1 MYTQILACASG
12 VAEQQKGFRSSEC
25 RCASDIWARA
35 IKRKGRAC
43 PRKVLPQG
51 GVPCRDHQMCRALAL
66 ILVLLAVLL
75 KDHASSVHGQQAPP
89 AVPLAAQNFFNEAES
104 SVESL
109 AANAILNY
117 KNREALFTTCNSN
130 SRCSAYACQPVDP
143 SSSDSQCLAM
153 PGNIVCGGPVTNS
166 SCKNGTVSSS
176 SYIRLPPKAKQ
187 SDLTCDAQ
195 LSICSQKDLDSQS
208 FEKIYSNDGGPFNKI
223 AWSFFGFSN
232 GVFRIYPG
240 LELPP
245 SDCSPL
251 SYDPRKRPWYKAV
264 TGVSKEVIVLLDTGG
279 PMADA
284 LSLRAGTKVQVFS
297 AAQQIVTEFLDT
309 LNADDV
315 VTVYSFDNGGTT
327 LVNKKVQISNDDAT
341 TKNVL
346 DPLKKAVNAIT
357 VTSNGAQANLTA
369 ALESTVLQGGFDNST
384 SRVAS
389 LKIIIVITGGELADG
404 PTVEV
409 PLSISQ
415 GVTSQQVRTFI
426 YQLSDSTPGTPTPGV
441 ADLSSLA
448 CTLGGSYDEVPRDNI
463 LDDPLSTLRSFYSYV
478 GSLRFALDGQK
489 PLWVPSYAAYTRVK
503 VMSVV
508 YPAFDGDVLIG
519 VAAIDLITDAVEAE
533 WPNAID
539 NWRKPADKKQS
550 QGSPVNCTVSLA
562 PDAAVCS
569 AGNSADRGLCAGYIA
584 PSTDLEYTART
595 CCEGSCSANL
605 LSSDAGNKTSQSFF
619 DKGGNIALVAVAGS
633 VVFLFLILLCFC
645 GRKMYAA
652 CHSCVMTVSKSNKG
666 PTRPPGDR
674 TDRNG
679 DDEVWGI
686 ALGSPRLGPQMRS
699 PVGGPSS
706 TATSTTQS
714 PKHPTQFVSSP
725 DPSSVGSPQVATT
738 GSRLTKT
745 SVQGGGKDSGS
756 NIHGPWTEML

>member
-1 MYTQILACASG
+1 
-12 VAEQQKGFRSSEC
+12 
-25 RCASDIWARA
+25 
-35 IKRKGRAC
+35 
-43 PRKVLPQG
+43 
-51 GVPCRDHQMCRALAL
+51 
-66 ILVLLAVLL
+66 
-75 KDHASSVHGQQAPP
+75 
-89 AVPLAAQNFFNEAES
+89 
-104 SVESL
+104 
-109 AANAILNY
+109 
-117 KNREALFTTCNSN
+117 
-130 SRCSAYACQPVDP
+130 
-143 SSSDSQCLAM
+143 
-153 PGNIVCGGPVTNS
+153 
-166 SCKNGTVSSS
+166 
-176 SYIRLPPKAKQ
+176 
-187 SDLTCDAQ
+187 
-195 LSICSQKDLDSQS
+195 
-208 FEKIYSNDGGPFNKI
+208 
-223 AWSFFGFSN
+223 
-232 GVFRIYPG
+232 
-240 LELPP
+240 
-245 SDCSPL
+245 
-251 SYDPRKRPWYKAV
+251 
-264 TGVSKEVIVLLDTGG
+264 
-279 PMADA
+279 MADA
-284 LSLRAGTKVQVFS
+284 LSLRAGTKIQVFS

-309 LNADDV
+309 LNSDDV
-315 VTVYSFDNGGTT
+315 VTVYSFDNVGTT

-409 PLSISQ
+409 PPSISQ
-415 GVTSQQVRTFI
+415 GVTSQ
-426 YQLSDSTPGTPTPGV
+426 
-441 ADLSSLA
+441 
-448 CTLGGSYDEVPRDNI
+448 
-463 LDDPLSTLRSFYSYV
+463 
-478 GSLRFALDGQK
+478 QK
-489 PLWVPSYAAYTRVK
+489 PLWVPSYAAFTGIGN
-503 VMSVV
+503 VMTVV

-519 VAAIDLITDAVEAE
+519 VAAIDLLTDAVEAE

-539 NWRKPADKKQS
+539 SWRKPADNKQS

-569 AGNSADRGLCAGYIA
+569 GNSGDRGLCAGDVA
-584 PSTDLEYTART
+584 PSTDLEYNART

-605 LSSDAGNKTSQSFF
+605 LSADAGNKTSQSFF

-633 VVFLFLILLCFC
+633 VVFLFLISLCFC

-679 DDEVWGI
+679 EDEVWRI
-686 ALGSPRLGPQMRS
+686 PLGSPRLGPQVRS

-738 GSRLTKT
+738 GSRLKET

-756 NIHGPWTEML
+756 NTREPWTEML

>member
-25 RCASDIWARA
+25 RCACDIWARA

-245 SDCSPL
+245 SDCNPRW
-251 SYDPRKRPWYKAV
+251 YDPRKRPWYKAV
-264 TGVSKEVIVLLDTGG
+264 TDVSKEVIVLLDTGG

-284 LSLRAGTKVQVFS
+284 LSLRAGSKVQVFS

-315 VTVYSFDNGGTT
+315 VTVYSFDNVGTT

-341 TKNVL
+341 SKIVL

-369 ALESTVLQGGFDNST
+369 ALDSTVLQGGFDDST

-409 PLSISQ
+409 PPSISQ
-415 GVTSQQVRTFI
+415 GVDSQQVRTFI

-478 GSLRFALDGQK
+478 ASLRFALDGQK
-489 PLWVPSYAAYTRVK
+489 PLWVPSYADAYAIGNVITVA
-503 VMSVV
+503 

-519 VAAIDLITDAVEAE
+519 VAAIDVLTDAVEAE

-550 QGSPVNCTVSLA
+550 QGSPVNCTVNLA

-569 AGNSADRGLCAGYIA
+569 AGNSADRGLCAGDVG
-584 PSTDLEYTART
+584 PRTDLEYNART

-619 DKGGNIALVAVAGS
+619 DKGGNIALVAVPGS
-633 VVFLFLILLCFC
+633 VVLVVLILLCFC

-652 CHSCVMTVSKSNKG
+652 CHSCVVMWLTPPPVVSPTTVMWGSDWGK
-666 PTRPPGDR
+666 
-674 TDRNG
+674 
-679 DDEVWGI
+679 EVVGM
-686 ALGSPRLGPQMRS
+686 RLSFPDNSR
-699 PVGGPSS
+699 VGGTPS
-706 TATSTTQS
+706 TATSTTS
-714 PKHPTQFVSSP
+714 TTQLVSSP
-725 DPSSVGSPQVATT
+725 DPSTVGSPQVATT
-738 GSRLTKT
+738 GSRRTK
-745 SVQGGGKDSGS
+745 SSLQGEGKDSAS
-756 NIHGPWTEML
+756 NNRDPWTDSL

>member
-1 MYTQILACASG
+1 
-12 VAEQQKGFRSSEC
+12 
-25 RCASDIWARA
+25 
-35 IKRKGRAC
+35 
-43 PRKVLPQG
+43 
-51 GVPCRDHQMCRALAL
+51 MCRALAL
-66 ILVLLAVLL
+66 ILILLAVLL

-130 SRCSAYACQPVDP
+130 SRCSTYACQPVDL
-143 SSSDSQCLAM
+143 SSSGLQCLAM
-153 PGNIVCGGPVTNS
+153 PGNIVCGGSGTSS
-166 SCKNGTVSSS
+166 SCKNATVSSS
-176 SYIRLPPKAKQ
+176 SYIRLPPKSTR

-195 LSICSQKDLDSQS
+195 LSICSQKDLDTQS

-245 SDCSPL
+245 SNCTPL

-284 LSLRAGTKVQVFS
+284 LSLRAGSKVQVFS

-315 VTVYSFDNGGTT
+315 VTVYSFDNVGTT
-327 LVNKKVQISNDDAT
+327 LVNKKVQISNDAAT

-369 ALESTVLQGGFDNST
+369 ALETTVLQGGFDNST

-409 PLSISQ
+409 PPSISQ

-478 GSLRFALDGQK
+478 ASLRFALDGQK
-489 PLWVPSYAAYTRVK
+489 PLWVPSYAAYTVIGN
-503 VMSVV
+503 VISVA
-508 YPAFDGDVLIG
+508 YPG
-519 VAAIDLITDAVEAE
+519 
-533 WPNAID
+533 
-539 NWRKPADKKQS
+539 
-550 QGSPVNCTVSLA
+550 
-562 PDAAVCS
+562 
-569 AGNSADRGLCAGYIA
+569 
-584 PSTDLEYTART
+584 
-595 CCEGSCSANL
+595 
-605 LSSDAGNKTSQSFF
+605 
-619 DKGGNIALVAVAGS
+619 
-633 VVFLFLILLCFC
+633 
-645 GRKMYAA
+645 
-652 CHSCVMTVSKSNKG
+652 
-666 PTRPPGDR
+666 
-674 TDRNG
+674 
-679 DDEVWGI
+679 
-686 ALGSPRLGPQMRS
+686 
-699 PVGGPSS
+699 
-706 TATSTTQS
+706 
-714 PKHPTQFVSSP
+714 
-725 DPSSVGSPQVATT
+725 
-738 GSRLTKT
+738 
-745 SVQGGGKDSGS
+745 
-756 NIHGPWTEML
+756 